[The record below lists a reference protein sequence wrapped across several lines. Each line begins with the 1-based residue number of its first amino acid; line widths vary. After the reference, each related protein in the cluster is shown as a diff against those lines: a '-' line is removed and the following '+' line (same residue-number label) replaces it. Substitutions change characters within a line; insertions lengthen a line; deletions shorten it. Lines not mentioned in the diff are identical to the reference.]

1 MKKQPAPTSALPLTL
16 RLLAG
21 RDPVV
26 PKANGWHTWR
36 EVAQRSAP
44 EQPPATHPKTGI
56 WS

>member
-16 RLLAG
+16 RLQAG

-26 PKANGWHTWR
+26 PKASGWDTWR

-44 EQPPATHPKTGI
+44 ERPPEAAPKTGI
-56 WS
+56 WT